1 MFTFFWFSF
10 CLDQQAYDKEFF
22 AYYGQTRSS
31 NNDISYQQQSSTPSQ
46 STKDTHTTSKL
57 SPTAATFSQGAPLTA
72 SPSAPALYLNPVP
85 FSMLNYFPSMG
96 GMTQQDRT
104 VSYSSIDNNR
114 VSIDC
119 LIDLNFFSSFQDNR
133 NGALYSGTNNRTNYY
148 HHGQAQQ
155 QRTHNNNVS
164 NSTWH
169 LQH

>member
-1 MFTFFWFSF
+1 
-10 CLDQQAYDKEFF
+10 
-22 AYYGQTRSS
+22 
-31 NNDISYQQQSSTPSQ
+31 
-46 STKDTHTTSKL
+46 
-57 SPTAATFSQGAPLTA
+57 
-72 SPSAPALYLNPVP
+72 
-85 FSMLNYFPSMG
+85 MG

>member
-1 MFTFFWFSF
+1 
-10 CLDQQAYDKEFF
+10 
-22 AYYGQTRSS
+22 
-31 NNDISYQQQSSTPSQ
+31 
-46 STKDTHTTSKL
+46 
-57 SPTAATFSQGAPLTA
+57 
-72 SPSAPALYLNPVP
+72 
-85 FSMLNYFPSMG
+85 MLNYFPSMG

-114 VSIDC
+114 
-119 LIDLNFFSSFQDNR
+119 DNR